1 MLQTPMAFTGPPGG
15 DGLLELADERHSE
28 FSRHGA
34 RSVRPFLDIVLCD
47 SRACPRQRNDDQ
59 RDDLAHD
66 LCSEASLSRDFP
78 ACTPASAVD
87 PISPIDPLGI
97 Y

>member
-1 MLQTPMAFTGPPGG
+1 MLQTPMAFTGPP
-15 DGLLELADERHSE
+15 AAMAFWS
-28 FSRHGA
+28 SPTSVIPNSVATA

-66 LCSEASLSRDFP
+66 LCSEASLSWDFP
-78 ACTPASAVD
+78 TCTPALAVD
-87 PISPIDPLGI
+87 PISLIDPLGI